1 MGRRILATSIG
12 GVELRTEGT
21 KLTGLS
27 LTRRRATPGAMQ
39 DRIAEDLERY
49 FRGEPV
55 SFRDIEV
62 DYGDATDFE
71 RAVYDATRAIPYGQ
85 VATYGQIAKAIGR
98 PNAQRAV
105 GQALGKNPVS
115 IVVPCHRVV
124 ATDGLGGFTGGLHWK
139 KKLLRLEGS
148 LE

>member
-1 MGRRILATSIG
+1 MGRRILAPSIG
-12 GVELRTEGT
+12 GVALRAGGA
-21 KLTGLS
+21 GLRG
-27 LTRRRATPGAMQ
+27 LRPPGRRAAPGAMQ

-71 RAVYDATRAIPYGQ
+71 SAVYDATRAIPYGQ

-98 PNAQRAV
+98 PNAPRAV

-115 IVVPCHRVV
+115 TAGPCPRGV
-124 ATDGLGGFTGGLHWK
+124 ATDGP
-139 KKLLRLEGS
+139 
-148 LE
+148 